1 MNDIKVVAFDCD
13 GVMFDSGQANMDYYN
28 TVLKYFGKPQMTP
41 DQFVYAHMHTADEV
55 LSHLFR
61 DPESLEAAQL
71 FRKEMSY
78 KPFFKSMKIEP
89 DLISLLKKIKPKYK
103 TAIATNRTDT
113 MQGILSEFNLE
124 SYFDLVVCALDVV
137 HSKPHP
143 ESLLKIIEYFDVE
156 PAQVLYVGDSVV
168 DETAAKAANIPF
180 VAYRNDKL
188 SADYYIMRLEELED
202 MLLG

>member
-1 MNDIKVVAFDCD
+1 MNNIKVVAFDCD

-28 TVLKYFGKPQMTP
+28 SILKHFGKPQMTP
-41 DQFVYAHMHTADEV
+41 DQFAFVHMHTADEA

-71 FRKEMSY
+71 FRKKMSY

-89 DLISLLKKIKPKYK
+89 DLISLLKKIKLKYK

-113 MQGILSEFNLE
+113 MQGILSEFNLQ
-124 SYFDLVVCALDVV
+124 SFFDFVVCALDVK

-180 VAYRNDKL
+180 VSYRNDKL
-188 SADYYIMRLEELED
+188 SANYYITRLEELED
-202 MLLG
+202 MLFG